1 MGIVILANKNSPI
14 DDRITVAYQI
24 FSKLG
29 AVMPPSSGV
38 KVRGRAGVQPYDSSN
53 SASRSARRDR
63 SSAIKSL
70 MPIQFTWQI
79 LLSPGG

>member
-1 MGIVILANKNSPI
+1 MGIVILANKNYPI

-38 KVRGRAGVQPYDSSN
+38 KVRGRAGVQPYDS
-53 SASRSARRDR
+53 
-63 SSAIKSL
+63 
-70 MPIQFTWQI
+70 
-79 LLSPGG
+79 

>member
-1 MGIVILANKNSPI
+1 MSPSFRKKQMGIVILANKNYPI

-38 KVRGRAGVQPYDSSN
+38 KVRGRSGVQPYD
-53 SASRSARRDR
+53 
-63 SSAIKSL
+63 
-70 MPIQFTWQI
+70 
-79 LLSPGG
+79 